1 MLIEILYQSDGAR
14 TLTVAER
21 HPESISM
28 PSCAVQV
35 SLQMH
40 NVKSKPHSKH
50 QFARGQTQKDIAHSH
65 IHRAYW
71 GQAQINKLI
80 DAQSAETNWINWSSH
95 TNVHRTSRAADTL
108 RATLCLWAPKALFS
122 LSRPAA
128 ECNATSVTPDS
139 CYYWSIHYLRN
150 KIMPGPLCSPSWL
163 PLSNKQQAGSWCNW

>member
-1 MLIEILYQSDGAR
+1 MLIEILYQSARGR

-21 HPESISM
+21 QPESISM
-28 PSCAVQV
+28 SSCAVQV

-40 NVKSKPHSKH
+40 NVKSEPHSKH
-50 QFARGQTQKDIAHSH
+50 RFARGQTQKDIAHSH

-95 TNVHRTSRAADTL
+95 KHAHNKPCCRYTH
-108 RATLCLWAPKALFS
+108 TLCLWAPKALFS
-122 LSRPAA
+122 LSRPAV